1 MGINFISRR
10 RTHSGLSA
18 IKEVG
23 KLKWS
28 EVKRDKDVLLTFITI
43 VSNNLASPVAHAITH

>member
-1 MGINFISRR
+1 MGINFVSRR